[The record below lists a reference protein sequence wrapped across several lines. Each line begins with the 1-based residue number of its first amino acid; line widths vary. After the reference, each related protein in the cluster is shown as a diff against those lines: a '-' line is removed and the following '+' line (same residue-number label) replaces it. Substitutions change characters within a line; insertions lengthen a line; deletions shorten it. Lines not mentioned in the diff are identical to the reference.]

1 MLKRTLATSLTALAA
16 MTVVAQAQ
24 YYPPDRPY
32 RDGPYREGPY
42 RERPYRPEP
51 APRFFGCVVF
61 EHANF
66 GGARLPVRPGQFSF
80 VGEGWNDRISSI
92 QCTPGCRMIAYEHA
106 NFGGARQ
113 GFGTTGFV
121 GQFWNDRIS
130 SAEVACR

>member
-1 MLKRTLATSLTALAA
+1 MLARTLIASLTALTALTA
-16 MTVVAQAQ
+16 VAEAQ
-24 YYPPDRPY
+24 YYP
-32 RDGPYREGPY
+32 

-51 APRFFGCVVF
+51 APRFAGCVVF

-80 VGEGWNDRISSI
+80 VGPGWNDRISSI
-92 QCTPGCRMIAYEHA
+92 QCTPGCRMVAYEHA

-113 GFGTTGFV
+113 GFSTTAFV